1 MADDLTKK
9 LQEIADQIAIATAAI
24 AKESEK
30 NQKLS
35 GAEKKQSTDE
45 LKRLNTALAALVA
58 EQSDTKESLKGLNS
72 LSALTQTLKDQKAA
86 ADKDLSL
93 AELGNKLDSLNS
105 LTEGNAASEQL
116 KNEFAA
122 QRAILENPVASE
134 EEKKLA
140 QETID
145 IISEGAES
153 EENRREAQR
162 KADEANSIL
171 LRIAEGSEE
180 MAKGL
185 DDFASNFSKGAG
197 LLGTLGAIGML
208 LFSPETLKEMIDN
221 VINFFSDM
229 TEAVTSLLD
238 GDFENAKELIL
249 KNWKGVAAAIGGFFV
264 LFGGTIMSAVG
275 GIFKSIKAIGGFL
288 GKFGK
293 VLGKLFVP
301 FTVIMGAVSFITGF
315 IDGFK
320 EEGIIGGLQEGIKNL
335 FDNLV
340 AAPLDLLKDG
350 VAWILG
356 KMGFENAAET
366 VGAFSFSD
374 LFSSMFDSVFGFIG
388 SSVDWVKGK
397 FSELAE
403 TIPEIFSTMW
413 SGLFGE
419 GGLYDMLFAPIDM
432 VVNWV
437 SGMFGFEI
445 PEDGFSLRE
454 FIGNQISAITDYI
467 RGLFDFDF
475 FGGDEELAAPP
486 EVAMNATD
494 EEIMA
499 QARSNVEGFF
509 GGVDEDEALT
519 EFERLRQIRNQQ
531 IQASAARGP
540 QAFVDSQMASPSDF
554 TAAATANATERM
566 LGREAAESLE
576 LSPQEFTERAMAS
589 RAPDSQLI
597 QRQNEIDNIRAEME
611 AMRANAAP
619 VVINGGGGSGGRNVN
634 ASSQVVNISQ
644 GMSASDMS
652 RMEFVNFP
660 R

>member
-9 LQEIADQIAIATAAI
+9 LQEIANQIAEATAAI
-24 AKESEK
+24 ARESEN

-35 GAEKKQSTDE
+35 GAEKKQSTEE
-45 LKRLNTALAALVA
+45 LKKLNATLAALVA
-58 EQSDTKESLKGLNS
+58 EQSDAKESLQNLDGLN
-72 LSALTQTLKDQKAA
+72 ALTQTLKDQKAA
-86 ADKDLSL
+86 ADRDLSL
-93 AELGNKLDSLNS
+93 AELGKKLDSLNS
-105 LTEGNAASEQL
+105 LTEGNAASEKL
-116 KNEFAA
+116 EAEFAA

-134 EEKKLA
+134 EEKQLA

-145 IISEGAES
+145 VIAEGAET

-185 DDFASNFSKGAG
+185 DEFSSNFTKGAG

-208 LFSPETLKEMIDN
+208 LFSPETLKELIDD
-221 VINFFSDM
+221 VIGFFTDM
-229 TEAVTSLLD
+229 TEAIKSLLD

-249 KNWKGVAAAIGGFFV
+249 KNWKGVAAAIGGFFLV
-264 LFGGTIMSAVG
+264 FGGTIMSAVS
-275 GIFKSIKAIGGFL
+275 GIFKSIRSIGTFL

-301 FTVIMGAVSFITGF
+301 FAVLMSAVSFITGF

-335 FDNLV
+335 FDSLV

-356 KMGFENAAET
+356 KMGFENAADV
-366 VGAFSFSD
+366 VGEFSFSELFNSMFES
-374 LFSSMFDSVFGFIG
+374 LFSFIG
-388 SSVDWVKGK
+388 SSVDWIKGK
-397 FSELAE
+397 F
-403 TIPEIFSTMW
+403 TEIADGIGPMFSSMW
-413 SGLFGE
+413 EGLFGE

-432 VVNWV
+432 AINWIA
-437 SGMFGFEI
+437 SAFSFET

-454 FIGNQISAITDYI
+454 FIGNQISRITDYI

-475 FGGDEELAAPP
+475 FSEDAEQIVPP

-494 EEIMA
+494 EEIRA
-499 QARSNVEGFF
+499 QAIENVTGFF
-509 GGVDEDEALT
+509 GGVDEDEAQA
-519 EFERLRQIRNQQ
+519 EFERLRQIRDQQ
-531 IQASAARGP
+531 IQADP
-540 QAFVDSQMASPSDF
+540 QASIDRQL
-554 TAAATANATERM
+554 TATERM
-566 LGREAAESLE
+566 LGTSAAESLE
-576 LSPQEFTERAMAS
+576 LSPQEFTTRAMAS
-589 RAPDSQLI
+589 RAPDSELI
-597 QRQNEIDNIRAEME
+597 QRQREIDNIRAEMDS
-611 AMRANAAP
+611 MRANAAP
-619 VVINGGGGSGGRNVN
+619 VVIAGGGGGGNNVN

>member
-9 LQEIADQIAIATAAI
+9 LQEIANQIAEATAAI
-24 AKESEK
+24 ARESEN

-35 GAEKKQSTDE
+35 GAEKKQSTEE
-45 LKRLNTALAALVA
+45 LKKLNATLAALVA
-58 EQSDTKESLKGLNS
+58 EQSDAKESLQNLDGLN
-72 LSALTQTLKDQKAA
+72 ALTQTLKDQKAA
-86 ADKDLSL
+86 ADRDLSL
-93 AELGNKLDSLNS
+93 AELGKKLDSLNS

-116 KNEFAA
+116 EVEFAA

-134 EEKKLA
+134 EEKQLA

-145 IISEGAES
+145 VIAEGAET

-185 DDFASNFSKGAG
+185 DEFSSNFTKGAG

-208 LFSPETLKEMIDN
+208 LFSPETLKELIDD
-221 VINFFSDM
+221 VIGFFTDM
-229 TEAVTSLLD
+229 TEAIKSLLD

-249 KNWKGVAAAIGGFFV
+249 KNWKGVAAAIGGFFLV
-264 LFGGTIMSAVG
+264 FGGTIMSAVS
-275 GIFKSIKAIGGFL
+275 GIFKSIRSIGTFL

-301 FTVIMGAVSFITGF
+301 FAVLMSAVSFITGF

-335 FDNLV
+335 FDSLV

-356 KMGFENAAET
+356 KMGFENAADV
-366 VGAFSFSD
+366 VGEFSFSELFNSMFES
-374 LFSSMFDSVFGFIG
+374 LFSFIG
-388 SSVDWVKGK
+388 SSVDWIKGK
-397 FSELAE
+397 F
-403 TIPEIFSTMW
+403 TEIADGIGPMFSSMW
-413 SGLFGE
+413 EGLFGE

-432 VVNWV
+432 AINWIA
-437 SGMFGFEI
+437 SAFSFET

-454 FIGNQISAITDYI
+454 FIGNQISRITDYI

-475 FGGDEELAAPP
+475 FSDDAPPP

-494 EEIMA
+494 EEIRA
-499 QARSNVEGFF
+499 QAIENVTGFF
-509 GGVDEDEALT
+509 GGVDEDEAQA
-519 EFERLRQIRNQQ
+519 EFERLREIRD
-531 IQASAARGP
+531 RG
-540 QAFVDSQMASPSDF
+540 QLTS
-554 TAAATANATERM
+554 TERM
-566 LGREAAESLE
+566 LGSEAPASLE
-576 LSPQEFTERAMAS
+576 LSPQEFTTRAMAS
-589 RAPDSQLI
+589 RAPDSELI
-597 QRQNEIDNIRAEME
+597 QRQREIDNIRAEMDS
-611 AMRANAAP
+611 MRANAAP
-619 VVINGGGGSGGRNVN
+619 VVVAGGGGGGNNVN